1 MLIEKLKGFE
11 NEKWYEELI
20 SDVKEKCKDK
30 KIVIY
35 GASRYGL
42 IIADEFIKHNLEIA
56 CICDDDSRKWGSH
69 KGIEIK
75 SLADAYSQVG
85 KNSIVYIGSY
95 SKENVIN
102 KMKNKCYDIGFEKVE
117 YTVKFMIFYNTLS
130 DITKNISDIQKIYDL
145 FEDELSKETFINII
159 KTRISG
165 NIEHLNETYRANQY
179 FDEEIFPIR
188 EDVFFDVGAFNG
200 DTILKFLE
208 LNNNKFKSIY
218 AFEMDKYNCGLIKEN
233 STLKNEKI
241 HVINKG
247 VYNIDGEIGIS
258 GDLDQNSYIDSN
270 SIVKVEVVKIDTVAN
285 IHEVPTFIK
294 MDIEGAEIEAL
305 EGAKETIQKHTPRL
319 AISVYHNF
327 NDIFEIPLMIKEYNS
342 NYKFYLR
349 NHENIPLEYV
359 LYAK

>member
-11 NEKWYEELI
+11 NENWYQELI
-20 SDVKEKCKDK
+20 TEIKENSKDR

-42 IIADEFIKHNLEIA
+42 IIADELIKNNLEVA

-95 SKENVIN
+95 SKEAVIS
-102 KMKNKCYDIGFEKVE
+102 KMKNKCLDLGFEKVD

-130 DITKNISDIQKIYDL
+130 DIAKNIADIQKLYDL

-165 NIEHLNETYRANQY
+165 NIEYLNETFRANQY
-179 FDEEIFPIR
+179 FDEEIFPVR

-200 DTILKFLE
+200 DTILKFKE
-208 LNNNKFKSIY
+208 INNNKFKAIY

-233 STLKNEKI
+233 PLTKAENI

-247 VYNIDGEIGIS
+247 VYNVDGEIGVT
-258 GDLDQNSYIDSN
+258 GNLDQNSHIDNDSPN
-270 SIVKVEVVKIDTVAN
+270 KVEIIKIDTFVKD
-285 IHEVPTFIK
+285 HEIPTFIK
-294 MDIEGAEIEAL
+294 MDIEGAEVEAL
-305 EGAKETIQKHTPRL
+305 EGAKETIQKYAPRL
-319 AISVYHNF
+319 AICVYHNF
-327 NDIFEIPLMIKEYNS
+327 NDIFNIQLMLKEYNS

-349 NHENIPLEYV
+349 NHDTLPIEYV